1 MSRNY
6 LIAGIVVVLLLV
18 LGGGYFVMNR
28 NNQVPAATSEN
39 VTAQPSVVASLST
52 EKTSLK
58 NFMTM
63 TGTQKCQFN
72 DSETG
77 NSGEVYIASG
87 KFRGDFSTNMN
98 GKVTPSHMIND
109 SKDVYIWMDDQ
120 ATGFKT
126 NLEAIEKMSDQT
138 GVQQSVDFNKEVD
151 YKCESWSIEPE
162 KFAVPADKTFND
174 MSKMMRDATKLM
186 QTAAPSG
193 SIPAGGNAAACA
205 ACDNLEGPAQT
216 QCKTALKCN

>member
-6 LIAGIVVVLLLV
+6 LIAGVVVVLLL
-18 LGGGYFVMNR
+18 LGGGYLVMN
-28 NNQVPAATSEN
+28 QFTQAPAAVTEN
-39 VTAQPSVVASLST
+39 NHPLPSVQASVST
-52 EKTSLK
+52 EKNSLK

-63 TGTQKCQFN
+63 TGTQKCQFT

-77 NSGEVYIASG
+77 NSGTVYVASG
-87 KFRGDFSTNMN
+87 KFRGDFSSNFD

-126 NLEAIEKMSDQT
+126 NLEAIEQMSGQT
-138 GVQQSVDFNKEVD
+138 GVSQSVDINKEVD
-151 YKCESWSIEPE
+151 YKCESWSIDPDM
-162 KFAVPADKTFND
+162 FVVPGDKNFSD
-174 MSKMMRDATKLM
+174 MSKMMQDAAKMM
-186 QTAAPSG
+186 QSTSPNASA
-193 SIPAGGNAAACA
+193 IPAGNPAACA
-205 ACDNLEGPAQT
+205 ACDNLEGAAVT